1 MHYTYT
7 KTKGKLRSAAIRTFY
22 TPQIWI
28 EHSAMFATCPWF
40 IGKAFVD
47 MSIVSRRA
55 FENRLMQALRDDW
68 GVLAQNLRLK
78 YSTGKVE
85 VIFEDKD
92 EFIMAKMANG
102 ELNSQL

>member
-1 MHYTYT
+1 
-7 KTKGKLRSAAIRTFY
+7 
-22 TPQIWI
+22 
-28 EHSAMFATCPWF
+28 
-40 IGKAFVD
+40 
-47 MSIVSRRA
+47 MSLVSRRA

>member
-1 MHYTYT
+1 MRYTYT
-7 KTKGKLRSAAIRTFY
+7 KTKGPWPSTAISSFY

-28 EHSAMFATCPWF
+28 EHSSMFATCSWF
-40 IGKAFVD
+40 IGKSFVE
-47 MSIVSRRA
+47 MTIASRRA

>member
-1 MHYTYT
+1 MRY
-7 KTKGKLRSAAIRTFY
+7 GKNPVGTVRMSRTSTFY
-22 TPQIWI
+22 TPYIWI
-28 EHSAMFATCPWF
+28 EHSSMFATCLV
-40 IGKAFVD
+40 ITEKSFV
-47 MSIVSRRA
+47 VPVRARRRK
-55 FENRLMQALRDDW
+55 FENHLMKALREDW
-68 GVLAQNLRLK
+68 GVLAQTLRLK